1 MPERVAWAWALGY
14 TGLLL
19 FLLWSPPTDS
29 PPLFPHDDK
38 VFHALA
44 FSGIGASWWWA
55 THRPRFV
62 WTLGLIMAVGT
73 EVVQSLLPWPRSM
86 DPFDMLADL
95 VGVGVGLSAARWLSQ
110 RRAAP
115 Q

>member
-1 MPERVAWAWALGY
+1 MARWALAVGY

-19 FLLWSPPTDS
+19 FLLWSPPTET

-55 THRPRFV
+55 THRVRV
-62 WTLGLIMAVGT
+62 VAVVGIVMAVGT
-73 EVVQSLLPWPRSM
+73 EVVQGMLPWPRAM
-86 DPFDMLADL
+86 DPLDMLADV
-95 VGVGVGLSAARWLSQ
+95 VGVAAGLWVARRL
-110 RRAAP
+110 RARGTSR
-115 Q
+115 